1 MLIEL
6 HVAVYNK
13 TLRGAFVNNLAHM
26 EQDINL
32 SEKALACGREVI
44 SIWYFMDKPHC
55 ADSVQ

>member
-1 MLIEL
+1 M
-6 HVAVYNK
+6 AVYNK